1 MNQLRVIRKYVF
13 GVSRNVSWINGHQY
27 FMDAAV
33 AQLAEKEVKTEQ
45 SPNQTVNAVQSTGDF
60 CKSRTTVIS
69 NIEIRGKQN

>member
-33 AQLAEKEVKTEQ
+33 AQLTEKEVKTEQ
-45 SPNQTVNAVQSTGDF
+45 GAKPNSECCPVDG
-60 CKSRTTVIS
+60 RLL
-69 NIEIRGKQN
+69 